1 MASKL
6 QNLRL
11 AKISFH
17 TFHNCKATSLHH
29 QTKDPYYV
37 KQFLDH
43 KSTEIYITIERTIFE
58 PSSDDYTVKIA
69 KDPKDIKDL
78 LEAGFE
84 YVCNKEEL
92 VFLRK
97 RK

>member
-1 MASKL
+1 M
-6 QNLRL
+6 
-11 AKISFH
+11 
-17 TFHNCKATSLHH
+17 KATTLYH

-37 KQFLDH
+37 KDFLGH
-43 KSTEIYITIERTIFE
+43 KSIKSTEIYITIERTLFE
-58 PSSDDYTVKIA
+58 PSNDEYTVKIA

>member
-6 QNLRL
+6 QNPRL
-11 AKISFH
+11 PKISFH
-17 TFHNCKATSLHH
+17 TFRNCKAASLHH

-43 KSTEIYITIERTIFE
+43 KSIEIYITIRRTIVE
-58 PSSDDYTVKIA
+58 PSSDEYTVKVA
-69 KDPKDIKDL
+69 EEPEDIKSL

-84 YVCNKEEL
+84 YVCEKDGL

>member
-1 MASKL
+1 MHGL
-6 QNLRL
+6 YITLN
-11 AKISFH
+11 
-17 TFHNCKATSLHH
+17 
-29 QTKDPYYV
+29 QTKDLYYV
-37 KQFLDH
+37 KQFLGH
-43 KSTEIYITIERTIFE
+43 KCLSNTEIYITIERTIFE
-58 PSSDDYTVKIA
+58 PRNDEYTVRIA
-69 KDPKDIKDL
+69 NDPKDIKDL

>member
-6 QNLRL
+6 QNPKLL
-11 AKISFH
+11 KISFY
-17 TFHNCKATSLHH
+17 TFCNCKAASLHH
-29 QTKDPYYV
+29 QTKDPHYV
-37 KQFLDH
+37 KQLLDH
-43 KSTEIYITIERTIFE
+43 KSTEIYITIRRTIFE
-58 PSSDDYTVKIA
+58 PSSDEYTVKVA
-69 KDPKDIKDL
+69 EEPEDIKSL

-92 VFLRK
+92 MFLRK